1 MVVLLQLVK
10 PGLRGDEAGHWADLT
25 ASAAAI
31 QPAPSGY
38 LLTLGGNGIAEVDL
52 NNAEGLATILAT
64 MRAGLTRLVTTLRAV
79 APGSVVMVLTP
90 IPRQE
95 MSAFHTAA
103 FVRAS
108 AMFGEVVT
116 QCGGLV
122 LNVVDVLT
130 KKLVRDAGDSSPATA
145 SLPLS
150 AFDSSGVH
158 LSQAGGDAI
167 AAAVRDVV
175 LGTFPVGEPRPAPQ

>member
-25 ASAAAI
+25 ASVAAI

-52 NNAEGLATILAT
+52 NNAERLATVLAT

-79 APGSVVMVLTP
+79 APGSVVVVLTP

-108 AMFGEVVT
+108 AMFGDHYHRLAIIIIIRRRYNDVVT
-116 QCGGLV
+116 HHYITS
-122 LNVVDVLT
+122 NIH
-130 KKLVRDAGDSSPATA
+130 SS
-145 SLPLS
+145 
-150 AFDSSGVH
+150 
-158 LSQAGGDAI
+158 Q
-167 AAAVRDVV
+167 
-175 LGTFPVGEPRPAPQ
+175 